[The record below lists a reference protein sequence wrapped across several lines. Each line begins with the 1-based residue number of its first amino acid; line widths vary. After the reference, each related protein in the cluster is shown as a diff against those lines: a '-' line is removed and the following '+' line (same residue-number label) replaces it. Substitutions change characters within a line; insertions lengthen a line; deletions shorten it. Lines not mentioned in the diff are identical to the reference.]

1 MNRSQDIGEDIS
13 LLWLFL
19 LVSAKCGHLIRMTSK
34 FLLTGNKNWMD
45 NACDIF
51 PKEGHYPSI
60 LHREIQNPQDFG
72 LYYFQNFLFFRP
84 NIPTLLCFQMST
96 P

>member
-45 NACDIF
+45 NACDMF
-51 PKEGHYPSI
+51 PKDIIHRYSI
-60 LHREIQNPQDFG
+60 AKYKIHRILVSNISEIFCFSDPIFQ
-72 LYYFQNFLFFRP
+72 LYYVFR
-84 NIPTLLCFQMST
+84 
-96 P
+96 